1 MPHVSIISEERFTM
15 SKQQDKLPEFW
26 KEGCEATAKH
36 ALSLLRLAGQKTSI
50 HNVLAL
56 LHSAPRSEAEL
67 SDTEARRRS
76 FCRKCLD
83 IAYEGLAD
91 AEALP
96 SREWDAAEF
105 HFLHTLPGMA
115 EATRKLLID
124 SFAGIF
130 QGLGL
135 EQLDSVAN
143 G

>member
-1 MPHVSIISEERFTM
+1 MPD
-15 SKQQDKLPEFW
+15 QQSSRAEFWPEFW

-36 ALSLLRLAGQKTSI
+36 ALMLLRLAGQNTSA

-56 LHSAPRSEAEL
+56 IHSAPRSEAEL
-67 SDTEARRRS
+67 ADTEARRQS

-83 IAYEGLAD
+83 IAYERLAD
-91 AEALP
+91 SEALL

-105 HFLHTLPGMA
+105 HFLHTLPGMS

-130 QGLGL
+130 QGFGI
-135 EQLDSVAN
+135 EQLDSVTN

>member
-1 MPHVSIISEERFTM
+1 MSMQSINVT
-15 SKQQDKLPEFW
+15 DFW
-26 KEGCEATAKH
+26 KEGCEATATN
-36 ALSLLRLAGQKTSI
+36 AMSLLRLSGQKTSI

-56 LHSAPRSEAEL
+56 IHSAPRSEAEL
-67 SDTEARRRS
+67 PDTEARQRS

-83 IAYEGLAD
+83 LAYVRLAD
-91 AEALP
+91 ADALP

-105 HFLHTLPGMA
+105 HFLHTMPGMS

-130 QGLGL
+130 QGFGL

>member
-1 MPHVSIISEERFTM
+1 MGNPANS
-15 SKQQDKLPEFW
+15 LPEFW

-36 ALSLLRLAGQKTSI
+36 ALNLLRLSGQKASV

-56 LHSAPRSEAEL
+56 IHSAPRSEAEL
-67 SDTEARRRS
+67 SDTEARQRS

-83 IAYEGLAD
+83 VAYVRLAD

-105 HFLHTLPGMA
+105 HFLHTLPAMSEG
-115 EATRKLLID
+115 TRKLLID

-130 QGLGL
+130 QGFGF
-135 EQLDSVAN
+135 E
-143 G
+143 